1 MSIDQPASRSQIEYT
16 VNGRRYALLSDL
28 HTHTVYSHGSG
39 TVRDNVLAAR
49 GRGIR
54 KIGISDHGPGHLGF
68 GVQRRKL
75 AAQKAEI
82 LALRKEFPDMEI
94 YFSVEANILPDGK
107 LDVKPEEFSYFDYVC
122 AGWHYGAVGGL
133 TPRGVA
139 QTLGNFVRR
148 TPERAKPAQ
157 VARNTETVIAAL
169 ENNRIHF
176 LTHPGDNAPVDLG
189 QVAEACA
196 RTDTLVEINTGHRTL
211 TPLDVRD
218 MARSKVRFLL
228 SSDAHSPARVGDFF
242 VGVQLLLEAGVDL
255 ARVVNLRVEG

>member
-1 MSIDQPASRSQIEYT
+1 MKTDET
-16 VNGRRYALLSDL
+16 VNANGMLLPRLGQGGWRVGD
-28 HTHTVYSHGSG
+28 
-39 TVRDNVLAAR
+39 DPDAA
-49 GRGIR
+49 
-54 KIGISDHGPGHLGF
+54 
-68 GVQRRKL
+68 
-75 AAQKAEI
+75 AAEI
-82 LALRKEFPDMEI
+82 AALRAEYPDMEI
-94 YFSVEANILPDGK
+94 LFSVEANILDRGGR
-107 LDVKPEEFSYFDYVC
+107 LDVRPEEFAYFDYVC

-139 QTLGNFVRR
+139 QTLGNLVRN
-148 TPERAKPAQ
+148 TPARATRAQ
-157 VARNTETVIAAL
+157 IRRNTESVVRAL
-169 ENNRIHF
+169 ETHPIRF
-176 LTHPGDNAPVDLG
+176 LTHPGDKAPVDLLA
-189 QVAEACA
+189 VAEACA